1 MLEQKE
7 VEATSLLETLE
18 ILDAMLTLKRSLQSK
33 NMYWEQ
39 GTIFNSSSTQ
49 FQMMDIKLK
58 EWDLILTQSLGRL
71 ELMSIDRRDESN
83 VDEFYKLGSLTDIRD
98 MGLEPSF
105 VVTGNTPAVLRES
118 LLPQAFKL
126 GEGAVAASMEL
137 EGAGK
142 GMVGSR

>member
-1 MLEQKE
+1 MG
-7 VEATSLLETLE
+7 S
-18 ILDAMLTLKRSLQSK
+18 
-33 NMYWEQ
+33 
-39 GTIFNSSSTQ
+39 NSN
-49 FQMMDIKLK
+49 
-58 EWDLILTQSLGRL
+58 QSLGRL

-126 GEGAVAASMEL
+126 GEEQL
-137 EGAGK
+137 PHPWN
-142 GMVGSR
+142 

>member
-1 MLEQKE
+1 
-7 VEATSLLETLE
+7 
-18 ILDAMLTLKRSLQSK
+18 MLTLKRNLQSK
-33 NMYWEQ
+33 NLVL
-39 GTIFNSSSTQ
+39 GTRYYFQRRFFFEILDAIPDDGYQVEGIGSNSN
-49 FQMMDIKLK
+49 
-58 EWDLILTQSLGRL
+58 QSLGRL

-126 GEGAVAASMEL
+126 G
-137 EGAGK
+137 
-142 GMVGSR
+142 GSSCRIHGIRRSRKRNGWSILS

>member
-1 MLEQKE
+1 
-7 VEATSLLETLE
+7 
-18 ILDAMLTLKRSLQSK
+18 
-33 NMYWEQ
+33 
-39 GTIFNSSSTQ
+39 
-49 FQMMDIKLK
+49 
-58 EWDLILTQSLGRL
+58 
-71 ELMSIDRRDESN
+71 MSIDRRDESN

-137 EGAGK
+137 EGAAK
-142 GMVGSR
+142 EWWSILS